1 MLYVHIHTCTCT
13 CSYMYMY
20 MMYMY
25 MYMYMKTSLP
35 PCVKITDGARDY
47 YVNIK
52 TKSASL
58 YSVVV
63 VVVVAAE

>member
-1 MLYVHIHTCTCT
+1 MYVVCTYT
-13 CSYMYMY
+13 YMCSYMYM
-20 MMYMY
+20 
-25 MYMYMKTSLP
+25 MYMKTSLP

-63 VVVVAAE
+63 VVVVVVVVIVVAAD